1 MSNRKR
7 VGVKP
12 VLVAVALWF
21 CACGSGGELPP
32 REAESLTITPSMA
45 IRITVRTSPMM
56 ERNGGTTVSSPTP
69 TVAEPTQAPTH
80 TSIPPSPEPTP
91 EPVETAAPAF
101 IPYTI
106 KPGDTLLG
114 VAMEFGVS
122 MASIQL
128 ANSMGNSIDLIAGQ
142 TLSVPGSTQWLDEG
156 HFWTLHVVDSGET
169 LVGIAS
175 TYNLSVDDILRVN
188 AVADP
193 DMIHIQQQLVIPLK
207 RLVASTPKP
216 PAATAAPPVAIAAA
230 SVATTTT
237 QLDQSG
243 TASDAIANPAAA
255 PAAEAQPPASAP
267 IPAPPAGPEEWSGYI
282 LARINQVRAEHGL
295 NTLSLVQELTLAAQ
309 AHAQD
314 CAARGWGSHVGSDG
328 AVLKT
333 RLERAGYYGPNRGE
347 NWVQARNAERAFDW
361 WYGEIPPNDPHR
373 RNILSPHYAEIGI
386 GIAATDL
393 GYIFVTDFGRR

>member
-1 MSNRKR
+1 
-7 VGVKP
+7 
-12 VLVAVALWF
+12 
-21 CACGSGGELPP
+21 
-32 REAESLTITPSMA
+32 
-45 IRITVRTSPMM
+45 
-56 ERNGGTTVSSPTP
+56 
-69 TVAEPTQAPTH
+69 
-80 TSIPPSPEPTP
+80 
-91 EPVETAAPAF
+91 
-101 IPYTI
+101 
-106 KPGDTLLG
+106 
-114 VAMEFGVS
+114 MEFGVS

-128 ANSMGNSIDLIAGQ
+128 ANSMGESIDLIAGR

-175 TYNLSVDDILRVN
+175 AYDLTVDDILRVN

-207 RLVASTPKP
+207 RLVASAQKP
-216 PAATAAPPVAIAAA
+216 PTATAAPPVAIAAA
-230 SVATTTT
+230 TVAPKATP
-237 QLDQSG
+237 LDQSG
-243 TASDAIANPAAA
+243 TASDVNADPATTPAVAA
-255 PAAEAQPPASAP
+255 PPPASAP
-267 IPAPPAGPEEWSGYI
+267 IPAPPAGPGEWSGYI

-295 NTLSLVQELTLAAQ
+295 NTLSLAPELTLAAQ

-314 CAARGWGSHVGSDG
+314 CATRGWGSHVGSDG

-333 RLERAGYYGPNRGE
+333 RLERAGFYGPNRGE